1 MNKLLFIVLGMAL
14 VTYLPRMTPMVLLKD
29 IKLPGF
35 IKTFLEFIPYAAL
48 GALIIP
54 GIFSSTGDIKSALA
68 GTLVSTVLAFFR
80 LNTMFVVLGGILGVF
95 LTQTLF

>member
-1 MNKLLFIVLGMAL
+1 MA
-14 VTYLPRMTPMVLLKD
+14 PMVLLKD
-29 IKLPGF
+29 IKLPNF
-35 IKTFLEFIPYAAL
+35 LKTFLEFIPYAAL

-54 GIFSSTGDIKSALA
+54 GVFSSTGDIKSSII
-68 GTLVSTVLAFFR
+68 GTIVSVTLAFFK

>member
-1 MNKLLFIVLGMAL
+1 MA
-14 VTYLPRMTPMVLLKD
+14 PMVLLKD
-29 IKLPGF
+29 IKLPNF
-35 IKTFLEFIPYAAL
+35 LKTFLEFIPYAAL

-54 GIFSSTGDIKSALA
+54 GVFSSTGDIKSSII
-68 GTLVSTVLAFFR
+68 GTIVSVSLAFFK

>member
-1 MNKLLFIVLGMAL
+1 MNRLFFVVLGMTA
-14 VTYLPRMTPMVLLKD
+14 VTYLPRMAPMVLLKD
-29 IKLPGF
+29 IKLPNF
-35 IKTFLEFIPYAAL
+35 LKTFLEFIPYAAL

-54 GIFSSTGDIKSALA
+54 GVFSSTGDIKSSII
-68 GTLVSTVLAFFR
+68 GTIVSVTLAFFK